1 MKHFSVLILLLI
13 AVSGCSRLT
22 LLYSFG
28 GEAIQNETEFYL
40 DLNEEEEEAL
50 ERSVEEL
57 ILWHREKMLPR
68 YAEFFSKSAA
78 VVDGDALNG
87 LRVRAAIG
95 AMRILLIDTVEG
107 AAPHVADVLVRHTE
121 PRKLNHLRARMAER
135 TAERREELEVPLSK
149 WLTERTE
156 RSVRQFERF
165 FGDLSKA
172 QVAMVRRYFTDTA
185 GTSKPWQRVREDR
198 RLAFLAFLAERPD
211 KDQIAQ
217 FLPRILLRS
226 NEIIGSEYKQLA
238 DAWWTRATN
247 WIVEMIASLDAK
259 QRQHFSVRLRDYAD
273 DMIDLSS

>member
-1 MKHFSVLILLLI
+1 MKHFSILILLLI

-28 GEAIQNETEFYL
+28 GDAIQNETEFYL

-185 GTSKPWQRVREDR
+185 ETSKPWQRVREDR